1 MRKIKYIISLLLII
15 CLLSTNIVYA
25 LEDNQI
31 DDKIGISDS
40 EESINNEENNTVKEE
55 NSPADEQKEII
66 ETKDIY
72 ESSPKSIDVSYTTH
86 IQSYGWESNWK
97 KNGELSG
104 TEGQGKRLEAIKIN
118 LNSNDNSNGIEYISY
133 IQSYGWES
141 NWKKNGELSGTEGQ
155 GKRLEAIKIRLTGSI
170 ADNYNVYYRVHV
182 QTYGWLDWAKNGG
195 TAGTVG
201 YDKRIEAIEIKLV
214 SKDETIK
221 QTTSYYQKSNYLSS
235 RAHVQSYGWQGW
247 VSNGIIGTEGKGKR
261 LEAYDVSFEFAEYSG
276 HLQYKSF
283 IEGIGW
289 ESSWKQ
295 SKETSGTIGQSKK
308 IEQIKMRLTG
318 DVANYYDVYYRVHVQ
333 GFGWLGW
340 AKNGT
345 PAGTEGIG
353 FRIEA
358 MQIQVRPKSSPI
370 ETGKSLETKDANI
383 TYKSHI
389 RRIGDQQEV
398 SEGEV
403 TGTTGQGLRMEALTI
418 NLNTEIEGNILYQ
431 TYVDELG
438 WDDSWRKQGEMA
450 GTTGQGKGIQLL
462 RIKLDGKL
470 AEKYDV
476 YYRIHTDTYGWLDWA
491 HNGQT
496 TGATCYDIQAIQI
509 KLILKIDSRKNEL
522 PQSRIYFETG
532 FYKQDGNIYYK
543 DKNGVQATDWI
554 TIMQKKYFFN
564 SLGIMIGKNVKKVI
578 DVSAWQGVIDWDT
591 VKRSGDVDGVIL
603 RIAAGAQYEDAQ
615 LARNISELKRLGI
628 PYGIYIYSYAENYDE
643 GKYYA
648 NFTVNLIRK
657 YDMNPQIGI
666 FLDLEKNGITEYLG
680 VAQYEQIVR
689 GFMEV
694 MFNNGYGSKS
704 SIYTYKSYADTALNS
719 SYLRNQITWMAQYYH
734 FCTYSGSYNGWQ
746 YTSSDYVPGIN
757 GEVDVSVWFTN
768 F

>member
-1 MRKIKYIISLLLII
+1 MKRILRILVVLIAFFSISVFAEEVNE
-15 CLLSTNIVYA
+15 TNEVVVDTEEKETTKDNTDETNTIELPIVEA
-25 LEDNQI
+25 NQI
-31 DDKIGISDS
+31 PQIEYTSHVQSIGWQDWKKDGELSGTTGLGKRLEGIKIHLNGADGGI
-40 EESINNEENNTVKEE
+40 EYI
-55 NSPADEQKEII
+55 
-66 ETKDIY
+66 
-72 ESSPKSIDVSYTTH
+72 SYV
-86 IQSYGWESNWK
+86 QSYGWESSWRSSNQ
-97 KNGELSG
+97 LTG
-104 TEGQGKRLEAIKIN
+104 TEAQGKRI
-118 LNSNDNSNGIEYISY
+118 
-133 IQSYGWES
+133 
-141 NWKKNGELSGTEGQ
+141 
-155 GKRLEAIKIRLTGSI
+155 EAIKIRLTGNI
-170 ADNYNVYYRVHV
+170 ANNYDVIYRVHS
-182 QTYGWLDWAKNGG
+182 QSYGWLGWAKNGQ
-195 TAGTVG
+195 TAGTVALA
-201 YDKRIEAIEIKLV
+201 KRIEGIEIKLV
-214 SKDETIK
+214 AKNSTSETKPTFYTKDNPLQYRT
-221 QTTSYYQKSNYLSS
+221 
-235 RAHVQSYGWQGW
+235 HVQSYGWMDNVTGGQTSGTQG
-247 VSNGIIGTEGKGKR
+247 EAKR
-261 LEAYDVSFEFAEYSG
+261 VEAFTLSLESAEYLGSI
-276 HLQYKSF
+276 QYKSF
-283 IEGIGW
+283 IEGSGW
-289 ESSWKQ
+289 EPSWKTNGQ
-295 SKETSGTIGQSKK
+295 VSGTEGQGKK
-308 IEQIKMRLTG
+308 IEQIKIQLSG
-318 DVANYYDVYYRVHVQ
+318 EISNYYDVYYRVHVQ

-358 MQIQVRPKSSPI
+358 MQIKILPKSSPM

-383 TYKSHI
+383 TYSSHI
-389 RRIGDQQEV
+389 RSIGDQAPV
-398 SEGEV
+398 AEGQT
-403 TGTTGQGLRMEALTI
+403 TGTTGRGLRMEALTI
-418 NLNTEIEGNILYQ
+418 NLNTEIQGNILYQ

-438 WDDSWRKQGEMA
+438 WDDTWRKQGEMA
-450 GTTGQGKGIQLL
+450 GTKGQAKGIQLL

-476 YYRIHTDTYGWLDWA
+476 YYRIHTETYGWLDWA

-509 KLILKIDSRKNEL
+509 RLYLKIDSSKLSL

-532 FYKQDGNIYYK
+532 FYKQDGNTYYR

-591 VKRSGDVDGVIL
+591 VKRSGDIDGVIL

-757 GEVDVSVWFTN
+757 GDVDVSVWFTN